1 MKVKCKN
8 CLPSEGIEIPDFQQ
22 SEKLKLTELATLSPL
37 NLIKY
42 IVDNY
47 TLSHRDA
54 KYIVTHINK
63 TYGHCN
69 RCNFGNLNGEYINCP
84 KCGALNFNWQTE
96 NRANFD
102 FFKTEM
108 PDTRKA
114 DFYLGCLDSSVFIDF
129 NLTSDNLISLCRIS
143 FDGYGCC
150 NIADSNTLNSELSKR
165 FIEEI
170 KKDKLEQEKL
180 TPLVKEIIKLNQEY
194 IWTDALE
201 EYNLI
206 DKSK

>member
-1 MKVKCKN
+1 MDQ
-8 CLPSEGIEIPDFQQ
+8 E
-22 SEKLKLTELATLSPL
+22 
-37 NLIKY
+37 
-42 IVDNY
+42 
-47 TLSHRDA
+47 
-54 KYIVTHINK
+54 
-63 TYGHCN
+63 
-69 RCNFGNLNGEYINCP
+69 
-84 KCGALNFNWQTE
+84 
-96 NRANFD
+96 FD

-108 PDTRKA
+108 PETRKA

-150 NIADSNTLNSELSKR
+150 NITNTKNSLSFELSKK

-170 KKDKLEQEKL
+170 KKDKLDQAKL
-180 TPLVKEIIKLNQEY
+180 TPLVKELIKINQEY

-206 DKSK
+206 DRPQ